1 MSSGSVSAAFSRG
14 FAGVRRV
21 GQGEDGVSGTWGAT
35 KDRSVHSPCP
45 SLKLLSHSM
54 DAATQPSPFPSGRAN
69 PSPWSGPHGCS
80 MHVGSECRQVLR
92 PSTLT
97 PPWLLAWG
105 HMFAKLCQKGTS
117 CK

>member
-1 MSSGSVSAAFSRG
+1 MASP
-14 FAGVRRV
+14 
-21 GQGEDGVSGTWGAT
+21 GTSGAT
-35 KDRSVHSPCP
+35 KDRSIHSPCP
-45 SLKLLSHSM
+45 NLKLLSHSV
-54 DAATQPSPFPSGRAN
+54 DAVTQPSPFPSGRAN
-69 PSPWSGPHGCS
+69 PSPWSGCTVP
-80 MHVGSECRQVLR
+80 VGSECRQVLR